1 MGSFLLNLEN
11 DTLKTML
18 RSQSR
23 LEQFY
28 VQHLLV
34 QTVRKRSIC
43 LKMNNA
49 DHELVPI
56 HYIM

>member
-49 DHELVPI
+49 DNELVPI